1 MKIME
6 DYRVPDSVE
15 YDEKTHWHL
24 RRIRVFEMKKNCII
38 AKRHYKIGSET
49 YEVNSV
55 FSFDSP
61 KATDDNLAAL
71 IKNDIEKSLDIENG

>member
-6 DYRVPDSVE
+6 DYRIPSSAE
-15 YDEKTHWHL
+15 YDEKTHRHL
-24 RRIRVFEMKKNCII
+24 RRIRVFEMKKNYII

-71 IKNDIEKSLDIENG
+71 IKNDIEKKSGY

>member
-1 MKIME
+1 MKNME
-6 DYRVPDSVE
+6 DYRVPCSVE
-15 YDEKTHWHL
+15 YDEKTHRHL

-38 AKRHYKIGSET
+38 AKRHYKIGNET

-61 KATDDNLAAL
+61 KTTDDNLAAL

>member
-71 IKNDIEKSLDIENG
+71 IKNDIEKKSGY